1 VNHDSLQRN
10 YQLISKS
17 VATERAERAHLEQL
31 ILINKA
37 EREGQEKQITE
48 LKETLKSLGFSNSD
62 FRKDNELRELRDQL
76 E

>member
-1 VNHDSLQRN
+1 M
-10 YQLISKS
+10 
-17 VATERAERAHLEQL
+17 ATERAERAHLEQL
-31 ILINKA
+31 LLINKA
-37 EREGQEKQITE
+37 DHEGQAKQIAE

>member
-1 VNHDSLQRN
+1 
-10 YQLISKS
+10 

-31 ILINKA
+31 LLINKA
-37 EREGQEKQITE
+37 DHEGQAKQIAE